1 MGKLCQIL
9 SKWTGMKAT
18 KIDVCIYYKL
28 CIHLSWL
35 HVYLMSCCGWPK
47 RRKSCCH
54 SYIATYTPLSK
65 LWHQWVS
72 NWQTFIFRTRSERF
86 PSLSHEFHAPIS
98 SCNKNCC
105 EVFWLHFRLH
115 IRHESSAYEC
125 YSRIIYKKPFIQW
138 KFPLFFSWAAKQ
150 STGGYC
156 RALPFHVLKRLT
168 VLATKKKPKIGNYTY
183 TAKWFLDAQGWTN
196 LSLVSSYYL
205 FP

>member
-125 YSRIIYKKPFIQW
+125 YSRIISIQKTVYSMKISFIFFMSCQTVNGGILPRASVPRSQKVDRTGDKKETKNRELYLYRKMVSWCPGLDKPF
-138 KFPLFFSWAAKQ
+138 
-150 STGGYC
+150 
-156 RALPFHVLKRLT
+156 
-168 VLATKKKPKIGNYTY
+168 
-183 TAKWFLDAQGWTN
+183 
-196 LSLVSSYYL
+196 LSE
-205 FP
+205 

>member
-28 CIHLSWL
+28 CIHFSWL

-47 RRKSCCH
+47 RRKSSCH

-72 NWQTFIFRTRSERF
+72 NWRKFIFRTRSERF
-86 PSLSHEFHAPIS
+86 PSLSHELLAPIS

-105 EVFWLHFRLH
+105 EMFWLHFRLN
-115 IRHESSAYEC
+115 IRHESSAYWCSTIHFEKNRLLNGNFLYFFMSC
-125 YSRIIYKKPFIQW
+125 QTVNGGIFAGASVPRYQKVDRTGDKKENKNRNYVYRKMVFWCPGLDKPF
-138 KFPLFFSWAAKQ
+138 L
-150 STGGYC
+150 GE
-156 RALPFHVLKRLT
+156 
-168 VLATKKKPKIGNYTY
+168 
-183 TAKWFLDAQGWTN
+183 
-196 LSLVSSYYL
+196 
-205 FP
+205 